1 MGPTRPPS
9 TARPRRTVGALALAA
24 ALVVPGVALATGVAP
39 ASAATGDP
47 DLGPNVAVF
56 DPSMATSAIQAKI
69 DEIAAKQI
77 DNEMGSD
84 RYALLF
90 KPGTYG
96 SAEAPLNVKVGYY
109 TEVAGLGLNPT
120 DVTINGHVDVVNRCF
135 PDGNGGQSC
144 IALNN
149 FWRSLSNLTID
160 VKAIGQDGCRDSA
173 TFWAVSQAAPM
184 RRVNVTGG
192 NLSLMDYC
200 SAPSFASGGFIS
212 DSKAGLVIS
221 GSQQQWYTR
230 DSTVGTWS
238 NGVWNQVFSGV
249 NGAPATCFP
258 ADAATCGGPYTT
270 LAKTPVSKEKPYLYV
285 DGKGGWNVFVPSLRR
300 DSTGTTW
307 ENGLTP
313 GTSVPLSRFFV
324 AKPSTSVRTINEQL
338 DRGKHLLLTPGV
350 YDVARTIEVERA
362 NTVVLGLGLP
372 SLSAQRG
379 ALVLDVA
386 DARGID
392 IAGVMV
398 DAGPVNSK
406 LLIRIGSRDDKGR
419 RSGTPVALQDVFVRI
434 GGPQVGKAT
443 VTMEV
448 NSDDAL
454 LDNLW
459 LWRADHGNPGTVG
472 WTVNTADTGLVV
484 NGDDVTAT
492 GLFVEHYQKTE
503 VIWNGQRGNV
513 VFFQNEMPYDP
524 PSQAAWSRP
533 GGVKGYPAL
542 KVSNRVKAF
551 TMTGAGSYSF
561 FNQGLDIFA
570 DNAFE
575 VPKTLPKGSLTNLLT
590 IFLDPNN
597 GKGGIDNVVNG
608 VGGPS
613 TIANADIPVTVVSY
627 P

>member
-1 MGPTRPPS
+1 M
-9 TARPRRTVGALALAA
+9 ALAA
-24 ALVVPGVALATGVAP
+24 ALVVPGLALATGVAP
-39 ASAATGDP
+39 ASAAAGDP

-56 DPSMATSAIQAKI
+56 DPSMATSTIQAKI

-96 SAEAPLNVKVGYY
+96 TAAAPLNVKVGYY

-135 PDGNGGQSC
+135 PVPGGGQSC

-200 SAPSFASGGFIS
+200 SGPSFASGGFIS
-212 DSKAGLVIS
+212 DSKATFVIS

-230 DSTVGTWS
+230 DSTVGGWS

-285 DGKGGWNVFVPSLRR
+285 DAAGSWNVFVPALRR
-300 DSTGTTW
+300 DSSGTTW
-307 ENGLTP
+307 ENGPTP

-338 DRGKHLLLTPGV
+338 ERGKHLLLTPGV
-350 YDVARTIEVERA
+350 YDIARTIEVERA

-406 LLIRIGSRDDKGR
+406 LLIRIGSRDDKVR

-434 GGPQVGKAT
+434 GGPQIGKAT

-503 VIWNGQRGNV
+503 VIWNGERGNV
-513 VFFQNEMPYDP
+513 VFFQNELPYDP

-590 IFLDPNN
+590 IFLDPAN
-597 GKGGIDNVVNG
+597 GKGGIENVVNG
-608 VGGPS
+608 VGGSS
-613 TIANADIPVTVVSY
+613 TIANPDVPVTVVSY

>member
-9 TARPRRTVGALALAA
+9 TARPRRTVGTLALAA

-47 DLGPNVAVF
+47 DLGPNVSVF

-96 SAEAPLNVKVGYY
+96 TAEAPLNVKVGYY

-135 PDGNGGQSC
+135 PTPTGGQSC

-184 RRVNVTGG
+184 RRINVTGG

-200 SAPSFASGGFIS
+200 SAPSFASGGFIA

-307 ENGLTP
+307 ENGPTP

-324 AKPSTSVRTINEQL
+324 AKPSTSVRTINDQL
-338 DRGKHLLLTPGV
+338 ERGKHLLLTPGV

-392 IAGVMV
+392 IAGIMV

-503 VIWNGQRGNV
+503 VIWNGERGNV
-513 VFFQNEMPYDP
+513 VFFQNELPYDP

-570 DNAFE
+570 SNSFE
-575 VPKTLPKGSLTNLLT
+575 VPSTLPKGSLTNLLT
-590 IFLDPNN
+590 IFLDPVN